1 MIFESKR
8 ESMAKTASDIAAI
21 YQEPGY
27 LVRISSLISW
37 FTPAIKILAG
47 STIYWMVDN
56 IQEGE

>member
-37 FTPAIKILAG
+37 FTPA
-47 STIYWMVDN
+47 T
-56 IQEGE
+56 